1 MNRIAKI
8 SCAIFLLF
16 LTGLSSATPVD
27 PASEVIYVL
36 INSKGATASQLDY
49 FGNTGLKNYIQ
60 NKLPGVDTSRIYMSS
75 YDMTTGTPADFAK
88 NYLDRASSSSILES
102 ALVHWFNGTK
112 DASIRNYGSL
122 ENLRSKRPDLVPRIV
137 VVADG
142 AVGLAL
148 REYIQSENY
157 KGEISNVLFFNT
169 PHEGTGFADQAIL
182 KNSSKLDNGSDNS
195 KYAGLI
201 PLALVAYL
209 AGGID
214 GLQEFMISL
223 MKDAVMQIA
232 YNAESIRNDFN
243 DNASVFNGYGADNAA
258 TWYLAQDAD
267 ETDSVYMGLIREK
280 GAEKLLGS
288 TQVLNSYSK
297 NNAFMHPSYNV
308 VYSYGLPTIGNGRRT
323 LADFV
328 DQSKNHVSKEKLKQI
343 LADSLKSVLKSVDA
357 AEQIDGL
364 ASALLNNDNVNAVL
378 KNFEALSDQT
388 KQITSVIEGLS
399 DLRSVKLNKDDIPG
413 SIYKMIR
420 IVDKFIPDSYKS
432 EVYALLSKYYSS
444 EAKELLEKV
453 GDCSIGK
460 KSRKECVV
468 AGLSVLADNLSDYSL
483 NFLDQGTFDVPY
495 YSAIGANVA
504 AFKDAGVERFGYEM
518 NEILEHVDE
527 YKKTFPAY
535 ANQLDSLKKYQDL

>member
-1 MNRIAKI
+1 MLCENYLCAQNYQFVVLGWANKVNRIAKI

-49 FGNTGLKNYIQ
+49 FGNTGLENYIQ
-60 NKLPGVDTSRIYMSS
+60 NKLPGVDESKINVSS

-323 LADFV
+323 LTDFV
-328 DQSKNHVSKEKLKQI
+328 DQAKNHVSKEKMKQI
-343 LADSLKSVLKSVDA
+343 LADSLKVVLKNTGVTDQIENL
-357 AEQIDGL
+357 AE
-364 ASALLNNDNVNAVL
+364 SLLENSNVNDVL
-378 KNFEALSDQT
+378 KNFSSYSGQAKQVAAAVNALS
-388 KQITSVIEGLS
+388 E
-399 DLRSVKLNKDDIPG
+399 LRSVKLNKDDIPG
-413 SIYKMIR
+413 SIYKLVR
-420 IVDKFIPDSYKS
+420 VVDKFVPDTYKS
-432 EVYALLSKYYSS
+432 EVYSLLSKYYSP
-444 EAKELLEKV
+444 EAGDFLRKV
-453 GDCSIGK
+453 K
-460 KSRKECVV
+460 KCAVDNTRIQ
-468 AGLSVLADNLSDYSL
+468 LAN
-483 NFLDQGTFDVPY
+483 
-495 YSAIGANVA
+495 A
-504 AFKDAGVERFGYEM
+504 
-518 NEILEHVDE
+518 
-527 YKKTFPAY
+527 
-535 ANQLDSLKKYQDL
+535 